1 MYYTLFLI
9 LKEETVEGLYL
20 QQKLNDLFND
30 NILLVLDIY
39 IYIYIKPLHSGWLLH
54 ASEFAAPETDFL
66 KHGWK

>member
-1 MYYTLFLI
+1 
-9 LKEETVEGLYL
+9 VEGLYL